1 MLAYQY
7 FRVVFPITIFILLFS
22 MMLSPSVKAGGVVIE
37 GKHQFIS
44 VVPAPGK
51 VVIDDKLDDW
61 DLSGEIL
68 TYEFLETAEKRH
80 ARTAMMYDADNLYI
94 TVTFRDDTPMM
105 NMVNGKVDKSR
116 GWDSDAYQVRLV
128 NDPGVGYPIQAKKE
142 LPIGRDLIFWYF
154 TGNKEPWLAVTDFT
168 IVPPGESR
176 YDFENVR
183 VFSGTDSGVAFA
195 PVDGGYI
202 LEAKVPWKRLD
213 MTGPPAPGTK
223 IAMTSQH
230 LWGNDTGT
238 RYSTSVN
245 DITAPGGGFT
255 YQRVTGWGYALFEPT
270 GKLARDREELPKP
283 MAVANT
289 LSFTYNLPQ
298 AGFASIGIF
307 NTDGDLVRTLLTA
320 EKRQVGENTERW
332 DGLNDF
338 GDVLPA
344 GKYTAKMLTH
354 QGITQEWIVSLH
366 NSGNPPWVT
375 SNGKGSW
382 GGDHG
387 VPLDV
392 AASAD
397 RIFLL
402 WDSAEAGWHLIGCT
416 PDGQKQWGTW
426 VYQNYPAPNSLATD
440 GKLVYVSQGAGIT
453 VHDGETGK
461 PLTFSNNKR
470 GFDIEGGGVTDIVYN
485 DKHLYAL
492 AKGKVYK
499 IQLDPPKII
508 SSINVGEGTKGLAI
522 VTNSNFLLTIAADGT
537 ILRIDPPMLTK
548 EVLFAAPLVNP
559 FDLTISPD
567 GKKIYVSD
575 QGRTENVVKV
585 FSYPDGNPAG
595 TVGKPGGR
603 PAIGKFDP
611 NGLFMPGG
619 LAFDLKG
626 RLWVTEMDQS
636 PKRISVWQPVGKQG
650 KLVNEYFGGS
660 AYSVGLSADPEN
672 PENVYIHNTRWIVD
686 YEKRTAK
693 LDCTF
698 MRPGYYGLQPAASN
712 GFMGYSLRIRH
723 MNGRTFLF
731 SATSVWEMIGD
742 HAVPIFAAAGM
753 ERAPGWPII
762 MKPNPWAW
770 SCYWY
775 DLNHDG
781 FMQSNEVESVEKRG
795 GIDMNWGT
803 NMGDDLALEIGTAR
817 VGVKEWRDSLPIWNK
832 PYDVKPVFQPKE
844 NLWGGV
850 NWNKDLSRCYTLET
864 NEGYYNN
871 DMRRNGI
878 ACYTPD
884 GKRLWR
890 FKAGIGMDVN
900 APLTKVGEIRGAQKF
915 IGFIQ
920 TGPDKGGEL
929 VTVNGYYGNYNM
941 LNEDGLFV
949 HEFCHDNR
957 RGYPQDSNNLNPEG
971 FSGFIFQHPKTKKVY
986 LMGGD
991 SDGRI
996 WEVKGLDT
1004 IKRTRME
1011 LTITDADVKN
1021 ATQALTDF
1029 QRVIGSA
1036 AAATTINHAPA
1047 AVLIDGMLNEW
1058 DFSQANSITAGPG
1071 RGGKAISAYDDKFL
1085 YVAYRVADDSPFLNT
1100 GADWPYLFKTG
1111 DLVDM
1116 MLCTTAGADP
1126 NRKAG
1131 KGDMRLLFAPF
1142 QGKPIVILNQKVADG
1157 GPAVPLKFTSPG
1169 QFEDYERV
1177 VMLTDA
1183 KIAVKT
1189 TPDGYTLEAAIP
1201 LAEIGFN
1208 PQPGQNYP
1216 LDFGILYGD
1225 TTGTK
1230 TILRSYWA
1238 NRKTSI
1244 VGDIPTESRITPPNM
1259 GTAKVE

>member
-1 MLAYQY
+1 M
-7 FRVVFPITIFILLFS
+7 FINNHIRKTLLL
-22 MMLSPSVKAGGVVIE
+22 MVGLLSLLSSSVSAGGVVIE
-37 GKHQFIS
+37 GKHQYIS

-80 ARTAMMYDADNLYI
+80 ARTALMYDAENLYI
-94 TVTFRDDTPMM
+94 MVKFRDDTPMM

-116 GWDSDAYQVRLV
+116 GWDSDAFQLRLI
-128 NDPGVGYPIQAKKE
+128 NDPLIGYPIQVKKN

-154 TGNKEPWLAVTDFT
+154 TGQKEPWLAVTDFT
-168 IVPPGESR
+168 VVPPGESK
-176 YDFENVR
+176 YDFENAR
-183 VFSGTDSGVAFA
+183 VFSGADSGVAFA
-195 PVDGGYI
+195 PIDGGYI

-255 YQRVTGWGYALFEPT
+255 YQRITGWGYAYFEPT
-270 GKLARDREELPKP
+270 GKLVREREELPKP
-283 MAVANT
+283 VSVANT
-289 LSFTYNLPQ
+289 LSFSYNLPQ
-298 AGFASIGIF
+298 TGYVSLGIF
-307 NTDGDLVRTLLTA
+307 NAEDNLVRTLLTA
-320 EKRQVGENTERW
+320 EKRQAGENVERW

-344 GKYTAKMLTH
+344 GKYTAKMLNH

-375 SNGKGSW
+375 SDGKGSW

-387 VPLDV
+387 FPLDV
-392 AASAD
+392 AAAGN
-397 RIFLL
+397 RVYLL
-402 WDSAEAGWHLIGCT
+402 WDYAEAGWNLIGCT

-440 GKLVYVSQGAGIT
+440 GKVVYVSQVAGIT

-461 PLTFSNNKR
+461 PLNFINNKR
-470 GFDIEGGGVTDIVYN
+470 GIDIEGGGITDIAYR
-485 DKHLYAL
+485 DGFLYAL
-492 AKGKVYK
+492 AKGKINIIK
-499 IQLDPPKII
+499 IDQAKVIG
-508 SSINVGEGTKGLAI
+508 SFTVGEGTKGLAL
-522 VTNSNFLLTIAADGT
+522 VPDSPYLLTIDNDGT
-537 ILRIDPPMLTK
+537 IIRVNTTMQTK
-548 EVLFAAPLVNP
+548 EIIFAASLVNP
-559 FDLTISPD
+559 FDLTMSPD
-567 GKKIYVSD
+567 GKKIYISD

-585 FSYPDGNPAG
+585 YSYPDGKFSGN
-595 TVGKPGGR
+595 VGKPGGR

-619 LAFDLKG
+619 LAFDVNGK
-626 RLWVTEMDQS
+626 LWITEMDQT
-636 PKRISVWQPVGKQG
+636 PKRISVWQTTGKQG
-650 KLVNEYFGGS
+650 KLLNEYFGAS

-672 PENVYIHNTRWIVD
+672 PEYVYIHNTRWIVD
-686 YEKRTAK
+686 YDKHTAK
-693 LDCTF
+693 LDSTF
-698 MRPGYYGLQPAASN
+698 LRPGYNGIQPASSN
-712 GFMGYSLRIRH
+712 GYMGYSLRVRH
-723 MNGRTFLF
+723 VNGRTFLF
-731 SATSVWEMIGD
+731 SSTSVWEMIGD
-742 HAVPIFAAAGM
+742 HAVPIYAAVNM
-753 ERAPGWPII
+753 ERAAGWPIQR
-762 MKPNPWAW
+762 KPNPWAW
-770 SCYWY
+770 TCFWY

-781 FMQSNEVESVEKRG
+781 FMQANEIESIEKRSS
-795 GIDMNWGT
+795 IDMNWGT
-803 NMGDDLALEIGTAR
+803 NMGDDLAFEIGTAR
-817 VGVKEWRDSLPIWNK
+817 VGIKEWRDGLPIWHK
-832 PYDVKPVFQPKE
+832 PHEVAPAFQPKE

-850 NWNKDLSRCYTLET
+850 NWNKALTRCYTLET

-878 ACYTPD
+878 GCYTPD
-884 GKRLWR
+884 GKLLWR

-900 APLTKVGEIRGAQKF
+900 APLTKTGEIRGAQKF

-920 TGPDKGGEL
+920 TGPEKGGEL

-971 FSGFIFQHPKTKKVY
+971 FSGFIMQHPKTKKIY

-1004 IKRTRME
+1004 IKRSRMDVV
-1011 LTITDADVKN
+1011 ITDTDVKN
-1021 ATQALTDF
+1021 STQALADYQKLNGSDVTSAVIR
-1029 QRVIGSA
+1029 RVTVPIQ
-1036 AAATTINHAPA
+1036 
-1047 AVLIDGMLNEW
+1047 IDGALGEW
-1058 DFSQANSITAGPG
+1058 DFSQAVSIPSGPG
-1071 RGGKAISAYDDKFL
+1071 RGGKAISAYDDNYL
-1085 YVAYRVADDSPFLNT
+1085 YVAYRIADDSPFLNT

-1111 DLVDM
+1111 DLTDL
-1116 MLCTTAGADP
+1116 MLCTTPDADP
-1126 NRKAG
+1126 KRKAG

-1142 QGKPIVILNQKVADG
+1142 QGKPAVILNQKIADG
-1157 GPAVPLKFTSPG
+1157 GPATPLKFTSPG

-1177 VMLTDA
+1177 LLMTDA

-1189 TPDGYTLEAAIP
+1189 TPDGYSLEAAIP
-1201 LAEIGFN
+1201 ISSIGFK
-1208 PQPGQNYP
+1208 PVRGQNYP
-1216 LDFGILYGD
+1216 IDFGILYGD
-1225 TTGTK
+1225 PTGTK
-1230 TILRSYWA
+1230 TIMRSYWA

-1244 VGDIPTESRITPPNM
+1244 VGDIPTESRINPLYM